1 MNKMF
6 SSALLMALLASVAS
20 ASASDMGRPMP
31 VPPPYILPLYN
42 WSGFYV
48 GANLGGAWND
58 TTLNDSFTGFQIG
71 NSSSGV
77 IGGGQLGYN
86 WQSGPLM
93 LGAEWMFDGTSL
105 SASRTVGFL
114 QGAANT
120 NWLTTFAGRL
130 GWVSNNWLFYGKG
143 GGGWADASVTL
154 TNLANGTQLSNSHT
168 SAGWL
173 AGAGIEYGITP
184 NWTLKFEYDYLGMNT
199 WTANSTLFAPNAD
212 RVSVKP
218 NIQTFIVGANFKF

>member
-1 MNKMF
+1 
-6 SSALLMALLASVAS
+6 
-20 ASASDMGRPMP
+20 MP
-31 VPPPYILPLYN
+31 VPPPYIPPLYN

>member
-1 MNKMF
+1 M
-6 SSALLMALLASVAS
+6 
-20 ASASDMGRPMP
+20 PMP
-31 VPPPYILPLYN
+31 LPFIPPIYN

-48 GANLGGAWND
+48 GANLGGAWRD
-58 TTLNDSFTGFQIG
+58 TTLSDSFTGFQIG

-86 WQSGPLM
+86 WQPGPLM

-105 SASRTVGFL
+105 NATRTVGFL

-130 GWVSNNWLFYGKG
+130 GWASNNWLFYGKG
-143 GGGWADASVTL
+143 GGGWADTSVTL
-154 TNLANGTQLSNSHT
+154 TNLANGTQLSSSHT
-168 SAGWL
+168 NAGWL

-218 NIQTFIVGANFKF
+218 NIQTFIFGANFKF